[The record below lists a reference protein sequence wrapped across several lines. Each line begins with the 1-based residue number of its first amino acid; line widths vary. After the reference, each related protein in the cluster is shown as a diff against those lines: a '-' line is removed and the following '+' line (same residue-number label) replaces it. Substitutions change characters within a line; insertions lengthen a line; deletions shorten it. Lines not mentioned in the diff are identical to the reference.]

1 MKAFLDDNPTLK
13 PFSLKTANNTQ
24 FSEIS
29 SNLIPDKQNM
39 YILNVM
45 YSEFKL
51 SRIGVAL
58 KLFHHWSGVLLYEG
72 SGQGNINV
80 PFNE

>member
-29 SNLIPDKQNM
+29 SNLIINKQQAV
-39 YILNVM
+39 YILNTVC
-45 YSEFKL
+45 SEFKL

-58 KLFHHWSGVLLYEG
+58 KLFHH
-72 SGQGNINV
+72 
-80 PFNE
+80 

>member
-13 PFSLKTANNTQ
+13 PFSLKTANNRQ

-29 SNLIPDKQNM
+29 SNLIINKQQAV
-39 YILNVM
+39 YILNTM
-45 YSEFKL
+45 CSEFKL

-58 KLFHHWSGVLLYEG
+58 KLFHH
-72 SGQGNINV
+72 
-80 PFNE
+80 